1 MAQGSAAIASSQ
13 PPPVGQRL
21 ARSALVALTLVNLL
35 NYLDRYVLAAL
46 VPGLQRTG
54 MGLTRFK
61 LGTLM
66 TGFILVYMCF
76 ALLFGALGDRRARPR
91 VIAAGVFL
99 WSLATIVSGLARNY
113 SQLLIGRAMVGIGEA
128 AYGTISPALLADY
141 FPRSARG
148 RVFAVFF
155 MAIPVGSALGYIVGG
170 LVAQW
175 FGWRAAFFVAGLPGL
190 ALVAWVLRLPD
201 PPRGAQEQSSA
212 VQRSAV
218 PAPSALRVYWSLL
231 KRPPYMLT
239 VLGYA
244 AYTFAVGGLAYWMP
258 DFLVTVRG
266 IPIAQATTGFGAI
279 VVLTGL
285 VGTFAGGWLGDYWLK
300 FSRDA
305 YLWLSAVTALVA
317 VPLALIA
324 LTASAPA
331 VYYSAIVAA
340 ELLLFMSTGPIN
352 SAIVNLA
359 APGERASAVAL
370 SVLVIHMLGDAVSPT
385 LIGGLS
391 DLSSLAAAV
400 LIVPVAIAACGVLW
414 LAAGRAARSH
424 TAPSNA

>member
-1 MAQGSAAIASSQ
+1 MPWDSAAIASPQ
-13 PPPVGQRL
+13 LPPVGQRL

-46 VPGLQRTG
+46 VPDLERAH
-54 MGLTRFK
+54 MGLTRFR

-66 TGFILVYMCF
+66 TGFIVVYMCF
-76 ALLFGALGDRRARPR
+76 ALLFGALGDRRSRPR
-91 VIAAGVFL
+91 LIATGVFL
-99 WSLATIVSGLARNY
+99 WSLATTVSGLARNY
-113 SQLLIGRAMVGIGEA
+113 SHLLLGRAMVGIGEA

-170 LVAQW
+170 LVDQW
-175 FGWRAAFFVAGLPGL
+175 YGWRAAFFVAGLPGL
-190 ALVAWVLRLPD
+190 ALAAWVLRLPD
-201 PPRGAQEQSSA
+201 PPRGAQEQSPA
-212 VQRSAV
+212 VEQSEV
-218 PAPSALRVYWSLL
+218 PVPSALRVYWSLL
-231 KRPPYMLT
+231 KRLPYMLT

-244 AYTFAVGGLAYWMP
+244 AYTFAVGGLAFWMP
-258 DFLVTVRG
+258 DFLENVRG
-266 IPIAQATTGFGAI
+266 VPAAQATTGFGAI

-300 FSRDA
+300 FSREA
-305 YLWLSAVTALVA
+305 YLWLSAVTVLVA
-317 VPLALIA
+317 VPLSLIA
-324 LTASAPA
+324 VTASAPL

-352 SAIVNLA
+352 SAIVNLS

-370 SVLVIHMLGDAVSPT
+370 SVLVIHLLGDAISPT

-391 DLSSLAAAV
+391 DLSSLATAV
-400 LIVPVAIAACGVLW
+400 LIVPVAIAACGGLW

-424 TAPSNA
+424 TTQLA